1 MVSKEMLSVG
11 MFYKSLNGIGRI
23 VAIDDSDDLV
33 TIRDLDHSHTTVAH
47 ISQLDPGLVLDER
60 MMWDCE
66 D

>member
-1 MVSKEMLSVG
+1 

-23 VAIDDSDDLV
+23 VAIDETDDLV

-47 ISQLDPGLVLDER
+47 ISQLDPGLLLDER
-60 MMWDCE
+60 MMWECE